1 MHVIED
7 DGELR
12 FFEGKEELTLREGF
26 QRLDRIYGTEPQE
39 TKRIIDRL
47 KEKYRKAWLNS

>member
-7 DGELR
+7 EGKLR

-26 QRLDRIYGTEPQE
+26 QRLDYIYGTEPQE
-39 TKRIIDRL
+39 TKRIINRL
-47 KEKYRKAWLNS
+47 KEKYRKDLLK